1 MSVIAIA
8 RRYAEA
14 LADVAIAHKQVDLI
28 DAEVG
33 AFARLMAESR
43 ELRDLFA
50 SPIISQ
56 SDKGQVLEAIIER
69 ARPGQMTA
77 NLLRTLLRHY
87 RLQHLGAV
95 YEQFQREI
103 NERRGMVLAQVTTAS
118 PVGRAEQDALSN
130 RLREMTGKQVQ
141 LEFKTDPELIGGIVT
156 RIGSV
161 VYDGSIRTQLQA
173 VKQRLK
179 QESSAGK

>member
-1 MSVIAIA
+1 MSVIAVA

-14 LADVAIAHKQVDLI
+14 LADVALAHNQVDQI

-33 AFARLMAESR
+33 AFARLMADSR
-43 ELRDLFA
+43 ELHDLFA
-50 SPIISQ
+50 SPIVSQ
-56 SDKGQVLEAIIER
+56 TDKGRVLDSIIER

-87 RLQHLGAV
+87 RLHHLAAV

-103 NERRGMVLAQVTTAS
+103 NERRGMVLAEVTTAS
-118 PVGRAEQDALSN
+118 PVGRAEQDALST

-161 VYDGSIRTQLQA
+161 IYDGSIRTQLQA

-179 QESSAGK
+179 QEAPIGK

>member
-8 RRYAEA
+8 RRYGEA
-14 LADVAIAHKQVDLI
+14 LADVAIAHNQVDQI

-33 AFARLMAESR
+33 AFAHLMTGNR
-43 ELRDLFA
+43 ELHDLFA
-50 SPIISQ
+50 SPVISQ
-56 SDKGQVLEAIIER
+56 SDKGQVLEAIVER

-87 RLQHLGAV
+87 RLHHLETV
-95 YEQFQREI
+95 YQQFQREI
-103 NERRGMVLAQVTTAS
+103 NERRGMVLAEITTAS
-118 PVGRAEQDALSN
+118 SISPAEQDALGN

-141 LEFKTDPELIGGIVT
+141 LQFKTDPELIGGVIT

-179 QESSAGK
+179 QESSIAG

>member
-1 MSVIAIA
+1 MSVIAVA

-14 LADVAIAHKQVDLI
+14 LADVAISRNQVDQI

-43 ELRDLFA
+43 ELHDLFA
-50 SPIISQ
+50 SPIVSQ
-56 SDKGQVLEAIIER
+56 SDKGHVLEAIIER

-87 RLQHLGAV
+87 RLHNLAAV

-103 NERRGMVLAQVTTAS
+103 NERRGMVLAEVTTAA
-118 PVGRAEQDALSN
+118 PVGRAEQDALSA

-141 LEFKTDPELIGGIVT
+141 LQFRTDPGLIGGVVT

-161 VYDGSIRTQLQA
+161 VYDGSIRTQLRA
-173 VKQRLK
+173 VRQRLK
-179 QESSAGK
+179 QESSRSL

>member
-1 MSVIAIA
+1 MSVIAVA

-14 LADVAIAHKQVDLI
+14 LADVAIAHNQVDQI

-33 AFARLMAESR
+33 AFAQMMVESR
-43 ELRDLFA
+43 ELHDLFA
-50 SPIISQ
+50 SPIISKD
-56 SDKGQVLEAIIER
+56 DKGLVLDAIIER

-77 NLLRTLLRHY
+77 NLLRTMLRHY
-87 RLQHLGAV
+87 RLHHLRAV
-95 YEQFQREI
+95 YDQFQREM
-103 NERRGMVLAQVTTAS
+103 NERRGMVLAEVTTAS
-118 PVGRAEQDALSN
+118 PVGRAEQDALSA

-161 VYDGSIRTQLQA
+161 IYDGSIRTQLQT

-179 QESSAGK
+179 QEAPIGE